1 MVDDP
6 EFVLGEAHVG
16 DDAETEESGTVT
28 FTGNSDE
35 PVKTRKKEL
44 FLYYTDEQAT
54 EILEL
59 YVQKNLEGLF
69 EKGTVESKTIGGF
82 SELLNK
88 MLEENA
94 KKIQE
99 GRRFEK
105 ETGRADKEHRR
116 PRIERRVKTICD
128 VLLAFLREFFRA
140 YLKYR
145 PYPGNPKSPKSL
157 GQYQHS
163 SIIYFTKDEASRNRA
178 IGLAKAKTLFN
189 EDKPFYGQ
197 DYVLEELKFSRI
209 FRPDGDADKRI
220 KKIQGGLTIENIAF
234 KKKKNG
240 DVVYYG
246 WYNVELDGWSHKGPH
261 KPFQLALQHA
271 QSQYSD
277 LITTTINRD

>member
-1 MVDDP
+1 MVDDIGSLF
-6 EFVLGEAHVG
+6 EEAHEEY
-16 DDAETEESGTVT
+16 ETEESGTAI
-28 FTGNSDE
+28 FTGNLDDS
-35 PVKTRKKEL
+35 VVNSKKQE
-44 FLYYTDEQAT
+44 FLYYSDEQVS

-94 KKIQE
+94 KKIQA
-99 GRRFEK
+99 GRLLEK

-116 PRIERRVKTICD
+116 PRIERRVKKICD
-128 VLLAFLREFFRA
+128 ALIAFLREFFRA

-178 IGLAKAKTLFN
+178 IGLATAKTLFN

-197 DYVLEELKFSRI
+197 DFVLKELELSRI
-209 FRPDGDADKRI
+209 FRPDGNADKRI
-220 KKIQGGLTIENIAF
+220 KRIQGGLTIENIAF

>member
-1 MVDDP
+1 MVDDI
-6 EFVLGEAHVG
+6 ESLFEEAHEEY
-16 DDAETEESGTVT
+16 ETEESGTVA

-35 PVKTRKKEL
+35 PVVNSKKKE
-44 FLYYTDEQAT
+44 FLYYTDEQAA

-69 EKGTVESKTIGGF
+69 EKGSVESKTIGGF
-82 SELLNK
+82 TDVLNK

-105 ETGRADKEHRR
+105 ETGKADKEHRR
-116 PRIERRVKTICD
+116 PRIEKRVKTICD
-128 VLLAFLREFFRA
+128 ALLAFLREFFRA

-178 IGLAKAKTLFN
+178 IGLATAKTLFN

-240 DVVYYG
+240 DVKYYG
-246 WYNVELDGWSHKGPH
+246 WYNVELDGWSHKAPH
-261 KPFQLALQHA
+261 RPFQLALEYA
-271 QSQYSD
+271 QSLYPD
-277 LITTTINRD
+277 LITTKINRD

>member
-6 EFVLGEAHVG
+6 EFVLGEAFVG

-44 FLYYTDEQAT
+44 FLYYTDEQVA
-54 EILEL
+54 EILKL

-69 EKGTVESKTIGGF
+69 EKGSVESKTIGGF
-82 SELLNK
+82 TDYLNK

-105 ETGRADKEHRR
+105 ETGKADKEHRR

-128 VLLAFLREFFRA
+128 ALLAFLREFFRA

-163 SIIYFTKDEASRNRA
+163 SIIYFTKDEESRNRA
-178 IGLAKAKTLFN
+178 IGLATAKTPFN
-189 EDKPFYGQ
+189 EGKPFYGQ
-197 DYVLEELKFSRI
+197 DFVLKELELSRI
-209 FRPDGDADKRI
+209 FRPDGKAENRI
-220 KKIQGGLTIENIAF
+220 KRIQGGLTIENIAF
-234 KKKKNG
+234 NKKKNG
-240 DVVYYG
+240 DVKYYG
-246 WYNVELDGWSHKGPH
+246 WYNVELDGWSHKAPH
-261 KPFQLALQHA
+261 RPFQLALEYA
-271 QSQYSD
+271 QSLYPD
-277 LITTTINRD
+277 LITTKINRD

>member
-1 MVDDP
+1 MVDDIGSLF
-6 EFVLGEAHVG
+6 EEAQEEY
-16 DDAETEESGTVT
+16 ETEESGTAI
-28 FTGNSDE
+28 FTGNLDDS
-35 PVKTRKKEL
+35 VVNSKKQE
-44 FLYYTDEQAT
+44 FLYYSDEQVS

-94 KKIQE
+94 KKIQA
-99 GRRFEK
+99 GRLLEK

-116 PRIERRVKTICD
+116 PRIERRVKKICD
-128 VLLAFLREFFRA
+128 ALIAFLREFFRA

-178 IGLAKAKTLFN
+178 IGLATAKTLFN

-197 DYVLEELKFSRI
+197 DFVLKELELSRI
-209 FRPDGDADKRI
+209 FRPDGNADKRI
-220 KKIQGGLTIENIAF
+220 KRIQGGLTIENIAF